1 MTKCATVSV
10 SIRRLWGNLWVDI
23 QQSLGTYQMALPV
36 LEMQAWKDC
45 VISPLPFPSSHLL
58 KTEWADD
65 DAFLLSESRHRLWLM
80 QQLFLSSTLITF
92 LPGLSVKLV
101 IEICEAHATQK
112 LPTPATL
119 QQLQRLVQIISLNC
133 MQQTIHREY
142 LAYTCES
149 FTSQQTSLTLLHSS
163 MTQTHTG
170 RKATEVRRK
179 NNEQWDIHATS
190 DTNPRRIG
198 PIGMQWQAKY
208 GRNDAW
214 DRFSCSKTKVSRNY
228 DSALLRR
235 YSTY

>member
-1 MTKCATVSV
+1 
-10 SIRRLWGNLWVDI
+10 
-23 QQSLGTYQMALPV
+23 
-36 LEMQAWKDC
+36 
-45 VISPLPFPSSHLL
+45 
-58 KTEWADD
+58 
-65 DAFLLSESRHRLWLM
+65 M

-170 RKATEVRRK
+170 RKATEVR
-179 NNEQWDIHATS
+179 
-190 DTNPRRIG
+190 
-198 PIGMQWQAKY
+198 
-208 GRNDAW
+208 
-214 DRFSCSKTKVSRNY
+214 
-228 DSALLRR
+228 
-235 YSTY
+235 